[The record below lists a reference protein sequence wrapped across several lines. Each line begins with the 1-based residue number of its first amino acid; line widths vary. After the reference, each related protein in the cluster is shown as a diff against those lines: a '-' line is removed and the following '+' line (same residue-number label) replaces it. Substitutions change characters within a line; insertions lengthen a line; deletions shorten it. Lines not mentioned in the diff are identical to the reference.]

1 MLLGVMGE
9 YIGRIYDES
18 KDRPLY
24 IVREALGYRSLN
36 LKDNSMEALHGSDE
50 MRDSLE
56 GYVG

>member
-24 IVREALGYRSLN
+24 IVREALGYRSR
-36 LKDNSMEALHGSDE
+36 DHRSIESAYGSEE
-50 MRDSLE
+50 MRDQVE
-56 GYVG
+56 GFVG